1 MSKQQLKGHKEGKR
15 QNDSQ
20 RGTRKVNVKTIT
32 KGGTRKVNVKTITKG
47 AQKEGGQ
54 LNFNRG
60 DKYLDYKY
68 NQKE

>member
-1 MSKQQLKGHKEGKR
+1 MLKRQQKGHKEGKR
-15 QNDSQ
+15 QNDNQ
-20 RGTRKVNVKTIT
+20 R
-32 KGGTRKVNVKTITKG
+32 GTRKVNVKTITKG